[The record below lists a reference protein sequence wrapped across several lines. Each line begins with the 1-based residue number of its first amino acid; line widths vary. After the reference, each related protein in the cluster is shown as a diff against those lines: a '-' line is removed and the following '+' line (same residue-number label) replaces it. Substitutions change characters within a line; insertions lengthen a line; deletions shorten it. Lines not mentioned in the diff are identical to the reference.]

1 MMWHLRCLWSG
12 IRWVFPGLFF
22 VFSVGQA
29 IYLGALALNAF
40 ARDEAFPIDKAV
52 FPAII
57 VVILLVRV
65 LHEVGEN
72 RLLEGGR

>member
-22 VFSVGQA
+22 AFSVGQA
-29 IYLGALALNAF
+29 IYLLALVLNAF
-40 ARDEAFPIDKAV
+40 VKDEAFPIDKAV
-52 FPAII
+52 VPAII
-57 VVILLVRV
+57 VGIQLLRF

-72 RLLEGGR
+72 RLMEGE